1 MAEVKKTAAAK
12 KPATKKTTA
21 KTAVKKP
28 VTAKKPATKTA
39 TKTVAKKP
47 ATKSAPA
54 KKSAATWNPGNEE
67 RYNMIQVAAYYL
79 AERDQ
84 FRRSPLEYWT
94 KAEAQIRAML
104 PK

>member
-12 KPATKKTTA
+12 KTA
-21 KTAVKKP
+21 AKSASTKTAS
-28 VTAKKPATKTA
+28 KKPAKKA
-39 TKTVAKKP
+39 AAPKKSVAKKTAAKP
-47 ATKSAPA
+47 AARPSA
-54 KKSAATWNPGNEE
+54 WNPGNEE

-84 FRRSPLEYWT
+84 FRRNPVEYWT

-104 PK
+104 SK